1 MVASNSEGKK
11 IVDVLVTYL
20 PVDVAV
26 EMMTEMWEEVGLDTD
41 NESLEETIL
50 LLKKYLEAKWEY
62 SLPTQNASLSQGHEF
77 QWIINERL
85 DEY

>member
-11 IVDVLVTYL
+11 IVEILLTYL

-26 EMMTEMWEEVGLDTD
+26 EMMTEMWEEIGLDTD

-62 SLPTQNASLSQGHEF
+62 SLPTQNASPSQVHEF
-77 QWIINERL
+77 
-85 DEY
+85 

>member
-11 IVDVLVTYL
+11 IVEILLTYL

-26 EMMTEMWEEVGLDTD
+26 EMMREMWEEIGLDTD

-62 SLPTQNASLSQGHEF
+62 SLPTQNASPSQVHEF
-77 QWIINERL
+77 
-85 DEY
+85 